1 MMFSTYCHH
10 ILDFNSLK
18 HTSYQSLSNPT
29 ILSWDMFCM
38 FSEGGKKCSRL
49 HETNPQDD
57 HNKEKG
63 LVLLTLFWGNK
74 YISTEGKAYVTPYL
88 FSLGYYPLRSSQNPI
103 PIMGFK
109 HLDRW
114 PGNFQNSKI
123 LKWSLFFYTEM
134 TFYATLSTFQVL
146 WDSDPTTASNKLS
159 VIVIRKGGRGNSAS
173 PVGVQYTCKIG
184 FSG

>member
-1 MMFSTYCHH
+1 MLSTYCHH

-103 PIMGFK
+103 PITGFK

-123 LKWSLFFYTEM
+123 LKWSLFFLHWNDLLCHIKH
-134 TFYATLSTFQVL
+134 LSGPL
-146 WDSDPTTASNKLS
+146 
-159 VIVIRKGGRGNSAS
+159 
-173 PVGVQYTCKIG
+173 G
-184 FSG
+184 FWSYHCFKQIKCNCH